1 MTRITAL
8 FVLVLISV
16 GFVSAQS
23 AGELIASGSG
33 LIDKNDGL
41 ALKKFEAALELE
53 PGNYVALHEASLL
66 NSRVGNRMST
76 KEEKTTYF
84 RKAKDLAQQA
94 IDANSNDP
102 EGYYVMGVALGRISL
117 ISGSKEKVGNVRSI
131 KKNAEEALKLD
142 NQHEG
147 AWHLLGRVHIGV
159 ANASRAERIAA
170 NTFFGGLPKDCSNE
184 RGIECYKYALKYRP
198 NYILFMFD
206 LAEAYYFDEQFDE
219 CEKTLKEILAAKNET
234 LDDPGLKKSAQEM
247 LDQF

>member
-1 MTRITAL
+1 MKRIFAL
-8 FVLVLISV
+8 LVLVTATV
-16 GFVSAQS
+16 GFVSAQTVS
-23 AGELIASGSG
+23 ELIASGTG

-53 PGNYVALHEASLL
+53 PGNYEALHQTSLL
-66 NSRVGNRMST
+66 YSRVGNRLNT
-76 KEEKTTYF
+76 KDEKSKYF

-94 IDANSNDP
+94 IDANKNDP
-102 EGYYVMGVALGRISL
+102 QGYYVMGVALGRISL

-142 NQHEG
+142 NKHPG

-159 ANASRAERIAA
+159 ANSSRAERIAA
-170 NTFFGGLPKDCSNE
+170 NTFFGGLPKDCNNE
-184 RGIECYKYALKYRP
+184 RGIECYKFALKYRP

-206 LAEAYYFDEQFDE
+206 LAEGYFFNEQFEE
-219 CEKTLKEILAAKNET
+219 CEDTLKKLLATKNET
-234 LDDPGLKKSAQEM
+234 EDDPGLKKSAQEM